1 MNVKLLAFCLGD
13 GSIDNRY
20 RLFIRHCTAQKE
32 YIEWKQNE
40 INSIIPCSKVTYVN
54 NSGYG
59 SYSVHTNNNIC
70 NIRELKDIRD
80 KLYSKDNK
88 KFFSKEIVD
97 SMDAYCFAIL
107 YMDDG
112 SLSLKRR
119 NKQIYSY
126 DLTISVYGEKE
137 ECQNLIDKLSMLGM
151 KFTLKLNKGKYSI
164 RCGTKNARKFL
175 SYISKVTPN
184 LSCFKLSKFRELK
197 TNFTSF

>member
-1 MNVKLLAFCLGD
+1 
-13 GSIDNRY
+13 
-20 RLFIRHCTAQKE
+20 
-32 YIEWKQNE
+32 
-40 INSIIPCSKVTYVN
+40 
-54 NSGYG
+54 
-59 SYSVHTNNNIC
+59 
-70 NIRELKDIRD
+70 
-80 KLYSKDNK
+80 
-88 KFFSKEIVD
+88 
-97 SMDAYCFAIL
+97 MDAYCFAIL

-112 SLSLKRR
+112 SLSSKRR

-137 ECQNLIDKLSMLGM
+137 ECQNLIDKLSTLGI